1 MAFRCSAAN
10 FPLPRFRAVSIGVR
24 SRSGEPSSSSPVFLQ
39 FSVHSHFQPR
49 AKWYVF
55 GSLNVCFY
63 GKVFPEVLLS
73 IVIRYRGA
81 SKPLLPQEG
90 SSSVLLAVADG
101 VSGGIPSGAAAIIQF
116 YELGTDRPCFAST
129 PSASARR
136 LLIDYDGHKEGGG
149 EDDNE
154 IL

>member
-1 MAFRCSAAN
+1 M
-10 FPLPRFRAVSIGVR
+10 
-24 SRSGEPSSSSPVFLQ
+24 
-39 FSVHSHFQPR
+39 
-49 AKWYVF
+49 
-55 GSLNVCFY
+55 
-63 GKVFPEVLLS
+63 S

-90 SSSVLLAVADG
+90 TSSVLSPPRG
-101 VSGGIPSGAAAIIQF
+101 RGRSIGRNSEGAAAIIQF